1 MAKGRKAKIK
11 PEMAKEKEITKIT
24 GVPVVEPTEAPQPK
38 AAIVTKELNTNP
50 LRIVKAEVLINNLLN
65 YSYACNKGEVHP
77 FPIHVAEYLQSEG
90 AVKIVK

>member
-1 MAKGRKAKIK
+1 MAKGRKGKIK
-11 PEMAKEKEITKIT
+11 EPEMAKAKEVGNVAPKEAPIITKEI
-24 GVPVVEPTEAPQPK
+24 
-38 AAIVTKELNTNP
+38 NTNP

-77 FPIHVAEYLQSEG
+77 FPIHVAEYLESEG

>member
-11 PEMAKEKEITKIT
+11 QPEMAKAKKVDNVAPTETPIITKEI
-24 GVPVVEPTEAPQPK
+24 
-38 AAIVTKELNTNP
+38 NTNP